1 MIHSR
6 IYVVPRPPVLCINNR
21 DSGEIP
27 DFAVGSSVGLVE
39 LGDGVEFG
47 DLEGEEVEGRDA
59 GIEGDKDDDDGKE
72 GAKDAAAYAAAAA
85 PAVLWGGGKK
95 GEIGFP
101 RWWFEYKSARLMWVS
116 ISRRFLE
123 HASFMRDCFHRVMS
137 KVFFVAL
144 RPETAIF
151 SSLRS
156 M

>member
-1 MIHSR
+1 MPTTRATKMMTMGMKAQKMQQHMR
-6 IYVVPRPPVLCINNR
+6 QLLPLLC
-21 DSGEIP
+21 
-27 DFAVGSSVGLVE
+27 F
-39 LGDGVEFG
+39 
-47 DLEGEEVEGRDA
+47 
-59 GIEGDKDDDDGKE
+59 
-72 GAKDAAAYAAAAA
+72 
-85 PAVLWGGGKK
+85 GGGKK

-101 RWWFEYKSARLMWVS
+101 RWWFKYKSARLMWVS
-116 ISRRFLE
+116 ISRQFLE